1 MMALYIVV
9 YGALAFVLLRSG
21 LVATIATL
29 FFADSGNSVM
39 LGMNWN
45 NWYAP
50 AGLAS
55 LLLLVGI
62 AVYAFRLS
70 LGARDLLEGED
81 PGRSKPLPGS
91 GTSSR
96 AFRGR

>member
-29 FFADSGNSVM
+29 FFADSGNGVI

-55 LLLLVGI
+55 LMMLVGDCPYMHSGYRLAGGFCWKAGAGI
-62 AVYAFRLS
+62 AVRL
-70 LGARDLLEGED
+70 
-81 PGRSKPLPGS
+81 LPG
-91 GTSSR
+91 
-96 AFRGR
+96 